1 MKLELHWQVTIA
13 MTLAVAV
20 GWLVQ
25 GREAG
30 GSLGWSAAALSE
42 TLEERYDGVML
53 TGVGGPSDSVGL
65 RKGDLVVSWNGEP
78 VTSLEQFLRL
88 DEAVQQDDS
97 VRIRVV
103 RSEPWETVE
112 IERDLRAAMDESS
125 TRAKWLAPFRFVGQ
139 IFLRLLQMLIVPL
152 IFSSIVCGVAGVG
165 SSSRVGRLFGKT
177 FFYYLCTSLFAI
189 VTGLVL
195 VSLIRPGNDPDLP
208 LTSVI
213 SSLGVSN
220 DEGFLDILIRMI
232 PQNPV
237 ASLADGMMLQIIF
250 FALIVGFCIPRLTDP
265 RLRDLLLHFFQAV
278 FDIMMRI
285 AAFVLKLLPY
295 GVFALI
301 VKIIGETG
309 FGVFKPLAWYML
321 TVACGL
327 LFHCLVTLPLLLRF
341 VGKVSPFQYA
351 RAVFPALVTAFST
364 SSSSVT
370 MPVTLR
376 SVEKRGGVSNRVS
389 SFVLPLGATINMD
402 GTALYE
408 CVGVIFLAQFYALTA
423 GFDLTLA
430 LQFKVVLMAL
440 LASVGA
446 AGIPSA
452 GLVMMLTILTAL
464 QLPLE
469 GAALILAVDRP
480 LDMLRTVT
488 NVWSDSCGAA
498 IVARTEG
505 ESIEPGTDDGDAETA
520 TPGTETRG
528 EAGA

>member
-1 MKLELHWQVTIA
+1 LKLKLHWQVTIA
-13 MTLAVAV
+13 MVAAVVV
-20 GWLVQ
+20 GWALQ
-25 GREAG
+25 NFDAG
-30 GSLGWSAAALSE
+30 GWHGLSVGELPESLR
-42 TLEERYDGVML
+42 ERYDGVL
-53 TGVGGPSDSVGL
+53 VRSAKGPAADAGL
-65 RKGDLVVSWNGEP
+65 QKGDVVLSVDG
-78 VTSLEQFLRL
+78 TSLEGGVPRFEQLVSGSGHG
-88 DEAVQQDDS
+88 DEL
-97 VRIRVV
+97 RIRAV
-103 RSEPWETVE
+103 RNEPWETVE
-112 IERDLRAAMDESS
+112 YEYDVAVGIDPASPRS
-125 TRAKWLAPFRFVGQ
+125 KWLAPFAFGGE
-139 IFLRLLQMLIVPL
+139 IFLRLLRMLIVPL

-165 SSSRVGRLFGKT
+165 SSARVGRLFGKT
-177 FFYYLCTSLFAI
+177 FFYYVCTSTFAI

-195 VSLIRPGNDPDLP
+195 VSLIRPGHDSSLP
-208 LTSVI
+208 LSSRV
-213 SSLGVSN
+213 SSLEVVE
-220 DEGFLDILIRMI
+220 DESFADILVRMI
-232 PQNPV
+232 PSNPV
-237 ASLADGMMLQIIF
+237 QSLAEGMMLQIIF
-250 FALIVGFCIPRLTDP
+250 FALLIGFFVPRLLNDTQ
-265 RLRDLLLHFFQAV
+265 RELLLGFFQGV
-278 FDIMMRI
+278 FDIMMQV
-285 AAFVLKLLPY
+285 ASVVLKVLPV

-309 FGVFKPLAWYML
+309 FGVFRPLAWYMV
-321 TVACGL
+321 TVAAGL
-327 LFHCLVTLPLLLRF
+327 MVHCFVTLPLLLRI
-341 VGKVSPFQYA
+341 VGKVSPWRYA

-376 SVEKRGGVSNRVS
+376 SVERRGRVSNRVS

-430 LQFKVVLMAL
+430 IQFKVVLMAL
-440 LASVGA
+440 LASIGA

-464 QLPLE
+464 NLPLE

-505 ESIEPGTDDGDAETA
+505 ETDIA
-520 TPGTETRG
+520 TTTDLE
-528 EAGA
+528 EV